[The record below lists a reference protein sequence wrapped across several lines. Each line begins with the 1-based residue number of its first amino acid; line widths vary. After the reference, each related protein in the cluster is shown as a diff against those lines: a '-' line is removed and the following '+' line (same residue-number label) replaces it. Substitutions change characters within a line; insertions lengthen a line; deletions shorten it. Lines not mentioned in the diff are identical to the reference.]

1 MDYCACSFVALG
13 FVLSLAAFLLRASKR
28 RTGWNLNFKY
38 YRLLIL
44 SVVGSVFA
52 FVGFLRFSHGTVNDV
67 DYSQILTV
75 FSLLAS
81 GMIAGYFSFTFEQ
94 AADDERFF
102 PFALSTCFILL
113 FYLVFAAIS
122 FYMGKSRR
130 IQSIEGAN
138 IIAPVIMGMLLLA
151 ISVREFW
158 DYRKAQSGRLC
169 PYQRDATGGAP
180 APQR

>member
-1 MDYCACSFVALG
+1 MDYVAIGLVALG
-13 FVLSLAAFLLRASKR
+13 FVLSLVAFILRGLKA
-28 RTGWNLNFKY
+28 RTEWNLDWKY
-38 YRLLIL
+38 YRLLAL
-44 SVVGSVFA
+44 SVFGSVLA
-52 FVGFLRFSHGTVNDV
+52 FIGFLLFSHGTPDTV

-94 AADDERFF
+94 AADDEQFF

-122 FYMGKSRR
+122 FYIGKSSR

-158 DYRKAQSGRLC
+158 DYRKA
-169 PYQRDATGGAP
+169 
-180 APQR
+180 